1 MPDRLT
7 LISPS
12 VMLREAIESTE
23 AFLAAVPV
31 EDERMPVTK
40 AEVRL
45 RAAFIR
51 IKRGDAVVWQR
62 PIILPDPLA
71 FVKFDFGCGET
82 VWSSPGEATDIPG
95 PVTIEIVPCD
105 D

>member
-1 MPDRLT
+1 M
-7 LISPS
+7 
-12 VMLREAIESTE
+12 
-23 AFLAAVPV
+23 
-31 EDERMPVTK
+31 

-51 IKRGDAVVWQR
+51 IKRGDAVVWQKTA
-62 PIILPDPLA
+62 ILPDPLA
-71 FVKFDFGCGET
+71 FVSLDFGWGET
-82 VWSSPGEATDIPG
+82 VWSSPSEESDITG